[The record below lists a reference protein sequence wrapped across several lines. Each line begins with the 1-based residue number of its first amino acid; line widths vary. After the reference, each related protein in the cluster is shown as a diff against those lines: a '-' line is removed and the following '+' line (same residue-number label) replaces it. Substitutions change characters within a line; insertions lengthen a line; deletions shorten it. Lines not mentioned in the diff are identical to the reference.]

1 MSIVPGASGDLSVVP
16 QAGSLITTYETGTHH
31 DAPFDD
37 NRRVPIL
44 VMAPDVLPQQGEGS
58 LLQVAPTVTALL
70 GVPAPPAAIAP
81 PLFGIP
87 AR

>member
-1 MSIVPGASGDLSVVP
+1 MSRWVPARRRLVALAA
-16 QAGSLITTYETGTHH
+16 AGSLITTYETGSHH

-44 VMAPDVLPQQGEGS
+44 VLAPGLAPQAGTGS
-58 LLQVAPTVTALL
+58 LLQVAPTVAALL
-70 GVPAPPAAIAP
+70 RVPPPPAATEP
-81 PLFGIP
+81 PLFGLG